1 MKPNLLNKISMA
13 AVVSSAL
20 LISAC
25 SSDDDD
31 DMMVVEMPEAVDVTY
46 SITVTNLTYSQPFS
60 PISIVLHNEGQLWQ
74 IGESASVALEKLAES
89 GDNSELFTQ
98 SVVTASMAGAGI
110 LMPGQSETVLITI
123 EDNTRSLLTLATML
137 VNTNDAFTGLN
148 SIPLADLDVGDSWS
162 KMVGAYDAGT
172 EANSESAGTMPGPA
186 DGGAGFDTQ
195 RDDTDMV
202 TMHPGVV
209 SKHDGLSTSVL
220 TQAHK
225 FDQPTAKI
233 TITRTE

>member
-1 MKPNLLNKISMA
+1 MKPNLLKSISMA

-31 DMMVVEMPEAVDVTY
+31 DMMVVEMPVPVDVSY

-60 PISIVLHNEGQLWQ
+60 PISIVLHDDGQLWQ

-110 LMPGQSETVLITI
+110 LMPGQSETVSITI
-123 EDNTRSLLTLATML
+123 EDNTTSLLSLATML

-148 SIPLADLDVGDSWS
+148 SIPLADLGVGDSWS

-172 EANSESAGTMPGPA
+172 EANSESAGTMLW
-186 DGGAGFDTQ
+186 TC
-195 RDDTDMV
+195 
-202 TMHPGVV
+202 
-209 SKHDGLSTSVL
+209 
-220 TQAHK
+220 
-225 FDQPTAKI
+225 
-233 TITRTE
+233 

>member
-31 DMMVVEMPEAVDVTY
+31 DMMVVEMPEAVEVSY

-209 SKHDGLSTSVL
+209 SMHDGLSTSVL

>member
-31 DMMVVEMPEAVDVTY
+31 DMMVVEMPEAVDVSY

-89 GDNSELFTQ
+89 GDNSELITQ

-209 SKHDGLSTSVL
+209 SMHDGLSTSVL

>member
-31 DMMVVEMPEAVDVTY
+31 DMMVVEMPEAVDVSY

-209 SKHDGLSTSVL
+209 SMHDGLSTSVL